1 MTVSSHVFKST
12 TTMKVGMFSLEAR
25 RELAL
30 FDSSF
35 VALQRMAHNLVSS
48 ASFAFPNGP
57 QDGATGIGIMPLRV
71 GTTPSI

>member
-1 MTVSSHVFKST
+1 
-12 TTMKVGMFSLEAR
+12 MKVGMFSVGAR

-30 FDSSF
+30 FDSSV

-57 QDGATGIGIMPLRV
+57 QDGATGIGMMPLRV
-71 GTTPSI
+71 GTTPSIWNL